1 MTAPPH
7 AFRLANG
14 LRLLVEPL
22 PGRRLAAVAVTAGT
36 GSRSD
41 PPDASGLAH
50 LVEHLMFPR
59 GRGPA
64 DCGHVERIEGAG
76 GLCNAITHRDYTSYH
91 SIVPA
96 EMLDTVLAWEA
107 RRLTAFAPTE
117 PALRTELG
125 AVAQEIREATA
136 EAGALPWEAA
146 LAALFPG
153 SRDGIGDIAQLRN
166 VSPQQARAFFDA
178 HYTTDNLVLSVVADA
193 APQAVAGSVADLFGA
208 LPAGPPRPAA
218 GTAART
224 SVARTVRPT
233 PPADHSQPDG
243 PVTIRATPMPD
254 PRTELHHYAAQ
265 VLLTHLLNSSRM
277 PYLVRRTPAVLSAE
291 LHCGHHGQWLN
302 STSPDLLLAVV
313 LLRPNAPASATNAWQ
328 QPLRELADCPPSP
341 EELRRT
347 RNTLL
352 LHHFRHTD
360 SPLGRAIAHGRFATL
375 FPDRPG
381 LTGLPALFAG
391 LTPDDMAV
399 AARRLLAQEWIV
411 LPPPGNTA

>member
-14 LRLLVEPL
+14 LRLLFEPL
-22 PGRRLAAVAVTAGT
+22 PGRKLAAVAVTVGT
-36 GSRSD
+36 GSRNDPSD
-41 PPDASGLAH
+41 VSGLAH
-50 LVEHLMFPR
+50 IVEHLMFPR

-64 DCGHVERIEGAG
+64 DSGHVERIEGAG
-76 GLCNAITHRDYTSYH
+76 GVCNATTHRDYTSYH

-107 RRLTAFAPTE
+107 RRLTAFTPTE
-117 PALRTELG
+117 PVLRTELG
-125 AVAQEIREATA
+125 AVAQEIREARA

-166 VSPQQARAFFDA
+166 ISPQQARAFFDD
-178 HYTTDNLVLSVVADA
+178 HYTTDSLVLSVVADA
-193 APQAVAGSVADLFGA
+193 TPQAVADTVDNLFGA
-208 LPAGPPRPAA
+208 LPAGSTRPPMDTAA
-218 GTAART
+218 QCSAART
-224 SVARTVRPT
+224 VQPAHPT
-233 PPADHSQPDG
+233 GPAQTDS

-254 PRTELHHYAAQ
+254 PRAELHHYAAH
-265 VLLTHLLNSSRM
+265 VLLTHLLNNSRM
-277 PYLVRRTPAVLSAE
+277 PYLVRRTPSVLSAE

-302 STSPDLLLAVV
+302 SISPDLLLAAV
-313 LLRPNAPASATNAWQ
+313 LLRPDAPASAANAWQ
-328 QPLRELADCPPSP
+328 QPLRELADSPPSP

-347 RNTLL
+347 RNTFLL
-352 LHHFRHTD
+352 QHFRHMD

-381 LTGLPALFAG
+381 LTGLPALFTG

-411 LPPPGNTA
+411 LAPPGNTA